1 MTKMDE
7 MVIRVLYGSET
18 GTAQD
23 VAEQIW
29 KSAKRKGLQS
39 TVSSLDEY
47 DIQNLPSEQL
57 IIFVVATT
65 GQGDPP
71 ANMKQFWRQLLRK
84 NLPAT
89 MLKNLKYGVLG
100 LGDSSYSKFNFAAK
114 KLNKRVA
121 QLGGKELLPIGLADD
136 QHNLGIDAVVDPW
149 IKKLWDEIVDIFEIS
164 VKEITNE
171 ENSIIERFGVS
182 IIKINQLNPIRI
194 DERLTG
200 SPYQSNADIYAQETF
215 INSDVRI
222 GTIVENIRTTSE
234 DHFQDVR
241 LINIQADNIKYDP
254 GDVIYIRPKN
264 TAEQVKR
271 FFDILREHEIK
282 LFPDTV
288 IQVSEKEIKVP
299 FVLKRNLTLKEIVEQ
314 YWDLN
319 FKPRRSTVHTLSLIS
334 ENELE
339 KEKLCE
345 FASPIG
351 QEELYDY
358 INRPRRNILE
368 VLTDFPRTTSKM
380 NIKLL
385 FEIMSPI
392 KPRPY
397 SIASSLE
404 TTPHRIQVLV
414 AVVKFKTRLVEPRF
428 GLCSKWLASLK
439 NNDKVIFWL
448 QKGTFRFNNDKPMI
462 LIGPGTGVAPFRSLL
477 FERAKKEEDL
487 KECILFF
494 GCRNEDKDYHC
505 RQDFERLSRENNLK
519 VFCAFSRDQDR
530 KIYVQHLIRQQRE
543 LCWQFLENNGSIYL
557 AGTEPVR
564 LSPGWEGT
572 GRPDDELNFKGVTM
586 DQANLELNPPRDR
599 LNLVFFILVLHGIGA
614 LMPWNMFITAKQ
626 YFVGYKLS
634 KEYTGIDT
642 NYATNF
648 LAYLG
653 FASQVPNLL
662 FNWLNVFLQ
671 FGGNLTTRIVW
682 SIFVLV
688 LIFVFTVVLAM
699 TDSSDWSG
707 VFFWIT
713 MVSVVI
719 LNTANGIYQ
728 NSVFGMAAKLP
739 IKYTGAVVLG
749 SNISGTFT
757 AIINFLAQIM
767 APNARTA
774 AIYYFITALFILLAC
789 FDTYFALPINRFY
802 RYHELLHQKEMNKR
816 QLESS
821 SRGKHKPKPAYWLVF
836 KACFPQCFNTFL
848 IFFVT
853 LALFPSVQSDIRSS
867 DENFVVPSDY
877 YSSVMCFLTFNITA
891 MLGSSIASL
900 VQWPSKRYLV
910 IPVVLRLAYVPLF
923 LLCNYQPA
931 ETKRILPILINDDW
945 VFFVIAVTMGLS
957 SGYLSSLSMM
967 YCPRMVDSQ
976 YASTAGMF
984 GAASLITGIFTGI
997 LFSMVM
1003 PSLVANVTF

>member
-7 MVIRVLYGSET
+7 MMIRVLYGSET

-29 KSAKRKGLQS
+29 KSAKRKKLRS
-39 TVSSLDEY
+39 TVSSLDDY
-47 DIQNLPSEQL
+47 NIQNLSSEEL
-57 IIFVVATT
+57 IVFIVSTT

-71 ANMKQFWRQLLRK
+71 VNMKQFWRHLLRK
-84 NLPAT
+84 NLPT
-89 MLKNLKYGVLG
+89 NLLQNLKYGVLG

-114 KLNKRVA
+114 KLNKRLA
-121 QLGGKELLPIGLADD
+121 QLGGNELLPIGLADD

-149 IKKLWDEIVDIFEIS
+149 IRKLWEEIANIFNVSIEDEID
-164 VKEITNE
+164 E
-171 ENSIIERFGVS
+171 ENLIIERYNISIIE
-182 IIKINQLNPIRI
+182 I
-194 DERLTG
+194 D
-200 SPYQSNADIYAQETF
+200 QSNSITIDKQSIDSLYHSNTNIYAHE
-215 INSDVRI
+215 ILVNSKVKI
-222 GTIVENIRTTSE
+222 GTMVENIRTTTE

-241 LINIQADNIKYDP
+241 LIKIQGNDIRYNP

-264 TAEQVKR
+264 SMEQIKR
-271 FFDILREHEIK
+271 FFDILYEHNIK
-282 LFPDTV
+282 LFPNT
-288 IQVSEKEIKVP
+288 IIKVSEKEIKIP
-299 FVLKRNLTLKEIVEQ
+299 FVLNQTLILGEIVEQ

-319 FKPRRSTVHTLSLIS
+319 FKPRRSTMHLLSLIS

-345 FASPIG
+345 FASPVG

-358 INRPRRNILE
+358 VNRPRRNILE
-368 VLTDFPRTTSKM
+368 VLADFPHTTSKM
-380 NIKLL
+380 NIQLL

-397 SIASSLE
+397 SIASSSKA
-404 TTPHRIQVLV
+404 TPNSIQILV
-414 AVVKFKTRLVEPRF
+414 AIVKYKTRLMEPRF

-439 NNDKVIFWL
+439 TNDKVIFWL
-448 QKGTFRFNNDKPMI
+448 QKGTFQFKDNKPMI

-477 FERAKKEEDL
+477 LEKAMEGENL
-487 KECILFF
+487 MEYILFF
-494 GCRNEDKDYHC
+494 GCRNKDKDYHC
-505 RQDFERLSRENNLK
+505 RDDFERLSKENNLK
-519 VFCAFSRDQDR
+519 VFCAFSRDQNR
-530 KIYVQHLIRQQRE
+530 KIYVQHVIHQQRE
-543 LCWQFLENNGSIYL
+543 LCWQFLQNNGGVYL

-586 DQANLELNPPRDR
+586 DQADLELNPPKDR
-599 LNLVFFILVLHGIGA
+599 LNIVFYILVLHGIGA
-614 LMPWNMFITAKQ
+614 LMPWNMFITAKD
-626 YFVGYKLS
+626 YFVSYKLS

-653 FASQVPNLL
+653 FASQVPNLI

-682 SIFVLV
+682 SIFMLV

-699 TDSSDWSG
+699 TDSSGWPG

-719 LNTANGIYQ
+719 LNIANGIYQ

-749 SNISGTFT
+749 SNISGTLT
-757 AIINFLAQIM
+757 AVINFLAQIV

-774 AIYYFITALFILLAC
+774 AIYYFITALFVLLAC

-802 RYHELLHQKEMNKR
+802 RYHELIHQKEANKR
-816 QLESS
+816 QLENS
-821 SRGKHKPKPAYWLVF
+821 SRGNQRPPYWTVF
-836 KACFPQCFNTFL
+836 KGCFPQCFNTFL
-848 IFFVT
+848 VFFVT
-853 LALFPSVQSDIRSS
+853 LALFPSVQSDITYS
-867 DENFVVPSDY
+867 DKDFIIPNEY

-891 MLGSSIASL
+891 MLGSTIASF
-900 VQWPSKRYLV
+900 VQWPSKKYLV
-910 IPVVLRLAYVPLF
+910 IPVVLRLAYIPLF

-931 ETKRILPILINDDW
+931 RTTRILPILINDDRIYW
-945 VFFVIAVTMGLS
+945 VIAITMGLS

-976 YASTAGMF
+976 HASTAGMF

-1003 PSLVANVTF
+1003 PSLVASVTF